1 MLPTEELSCGW
12 ETSVQQTV
20 TKDRSLAVT
29 GLSFRLKF
37 YFLLFKNNFIEIILQ
52 SSIEKSYCI
61 QEGLSILPGH
71 IDRARKCQNSGH
83 RLEEFL
89 QIHRD
94 LIYESLMTT
103 AQGLH
108 IYLSKAS
115 DLHEF

>member
-12 ETSVQQTV
+12 KTSVQQTV

-61 QEGLSILPGH
+61 QEGLYP
-71 IDRARKCQNSGH
+71 ARTYRQSQEMPELWTQIRGVSTNS
-83 RLEEFL
+83 
-89 QIHRD
+89 
-94 LIYESLMTT
+94 
-103 AQGLH
+103 QGLN
-108 IYLSKAS
+108 L
-115 DLHEF
+115 